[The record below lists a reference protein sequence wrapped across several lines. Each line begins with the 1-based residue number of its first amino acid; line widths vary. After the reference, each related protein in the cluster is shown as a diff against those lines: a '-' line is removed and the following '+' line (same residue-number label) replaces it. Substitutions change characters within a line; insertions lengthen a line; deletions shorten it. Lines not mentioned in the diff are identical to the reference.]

1 MSELPFEDP
10 SLLKYN
16 ISTTATSFII
26 LFELYLL
33 VSINQKFEK
42 SIVEQKEQLKV
53 KSDESDLQRV
63 ELEKQQSNLL
73 NAVSETEKIIS
84 NVIESGNY
92 GVRMETEE
100 HAGAWKK
107 LGESINGLFESLLK
121 PFQELDRIVN
131 HLADGGDL
139 KERYSIESKGKVLQK
154 DDAPTLAGWKTN
166 SLAVR

>member
-131 HLADGGDL
+131 HLADGDL